1 MDNDIRK
8 NQEEEVL
15 SFDDLK
21 KGTNNQYHPPA
32 CASLELE
39 LRDAKEDLVYYPE
52 LTLNPKPNQIDLL
65 IVSRSGKA
73 RSTSGLAAIF
83 KKYNIVEYKSPNQTM
98 DIAIYNRTVAYA
110 HLLAARYGGKLRPVR
125 DVTLT
130 FIRKGKPVVL
140 MRELEASGF
149 MISKH
154 EKGIYHVTKENG
166 IDIQIVV
173 TKELGEAYHWVTM
186 LTDEVEYE
194 DMERILKDIEG
205 LTDVRDLL
213 NAEAVIDLVIKLNQ
227 DKDWVRRIRGMGAL
241 RDLFKDEFDEK
252 DREIEKK
259 TEENKEL
266 SEQLQT
272 QSEKLQTQS
281 EQLQTQNEQMK
292 LQSRQLKL
300 EQEKNTRLQQEVD
313 ELKHQLRELAGKIAM
328 L

>member
-1 MDNDIRK
+1 MDNDIQK

-15 SFDDLK
+15 TFDDLK

-39 LRDAKEDLVYYPE
+39 LRDAKEDLAYYPE

-65 IVSRSGKA
+65 IVSRSGRV
-73 RSTSGLAAIF
+73 RSASGLAAIF
-83 KKYNIVEYKSPNQTM
+83 KKYNIVEYKSPNQAM
-98 DIAIYNRTVAYA
+98 DVAIYNRTVAYA
-110 HLLAARYGGKLRPVR
+110 HLLAARYGGRLRPDR

-130 FIRKGKPVVL
+130 FIRKRKPVIL
-140 MRELEASGF
+140 MRELKASGF
-149 MISKH
+149 EILEYKS
-154 EKGIYHVTKENG
+154 GIYHVIKENG

-173 TKELGEAYHWVTM
+173 TRELGEAYHWVTM

-272 QSEKLQTQS
+272 Q
-281 EQLQTQNEQMK
+281 NEQM
-292 LQSRQLKL
+292 QIQRRQLKL